1 MEASRERIL
10 TTHTG
15 SLPRPPALVDLYARR
30 VAGEAVDEAVLDA
43 AASEAVRDVVR
54 RQHAAGIDIANNGEQ
69 PREAFFLYVRRRMS
83 GFDGTGSRKPFADV
97 AAYPDYAALRAAQY
111 GMRRAVS
118 NTAPPAVTGAI
129 RYLDREAIAAECR
142 DFRNALD
149 AAGNPFAEAFLTA
162 PSPGII
168 AAAVPNRH
176 YETEEAYLDA
186 LAEALGVEYRAIV
199 EQGFVLQIDAPDL
212 ALERHVSFADRPT
225 ADFVGFVERVV
236 AAINGALA
244 GIPRD
249 RVRLHV
255 CWGNYEGPHDCDV
268 PLADILAAVGEA
280 KVGAVVLPF
289 ANPRH
294 EHEYPLLA
302 DPRLAEDRILIPG
315 VIDTT
320 TNFVEHPETVAG
332 RIERIARA
340 VDDPA
345 RIIAATDCGFDTS
358 AGMSAVAADV
368 AWAKLKSLSEG
379 ARIASGRLFGK

>member
-1 MEASRERIL
+1 METSRDRIL

-15 SLPRPPALVDLYARR
+15 SLPRPPELVELYTRR
-30 VAGEAVDEAVLDA
+30 VAGEAVDEAVLAA

-83 GFDGTGSRKPFADV
+83 GFGETGGRKPFADI
-97 AAYPDYAALRAAQY
+97 AAYPDFAALRAAQY
-111 GMRRAVS
+111 GTRRAVS
-118 NTAPPAVTGAI
+118 NTAPPAVIGPI
-129 RYLDREAIAAECR
+129 RYLDPDAILAECAEFREALTSVE
-142 DFRNALD
+142 
-149 AAGNPFAEAFLTA
+149 PFTETFLTA

-168 AAAVPNRH
+168 AAAVPNR
-176 YETEEAYLDA
+176 YYMTEEGYLGA
-186 LAEALGVEYRAIV
+186 LAEALAVEYRAIV
-199 EQGFVLQIDAPDL
+199 EQGFLLQIDAPDL
-212 ALERHVSFADRPT
+212 ALERHVSYADRST

-236 AAINGALA
+236 AAINGALV

-249 RVRLHV
+249 SVRLHV

-268 PLADILAAVGEA
+268 PLADILAAVAEA
-280 KVGAVVLPF
+280 DVGAIVLPF

-302 DPRLAEDRILIPG
+302 DPRLADDRVLIPG

-320 TNFVEHPETVAG
+320 TNFVEHPEAVAG

-340 VDDPA
+340 VGDPT

-358 AGMSAVAADV
+358 AGMSAVASSV

-379 ARIASGRLFGK
+379 ARIASERLFGG